1 MWVMKHFVYFNCCIW
16 GLICALQAQAQAAE
30 GDVIITREV
39 QPRVATR
46 AALVPDPNPLSVN
59 PGRSV
64 IEATA
69 ELADGDFANVSS
81 GLALPQQLLG
91 NSLGHQVQTP
101 LQHSMPGLGAPHGG
115 GGGSGVATQVNRSV
129 QQGLRPLQMLGDR

>member
-1 MWVMKHFVYFNCCIW
+1 MKRFVFFNCFAWVVVC
-16 GLICALQAQAQAAE
+16 GLQAGVLQAAD

-64 IEATA
+64 VDATA
-69 ELADGDFANVSS
+69 ELGDSDFASVSS

-91 NSLGHQVQTP
+91 HSLGNHVQTP
-101 LQHSMPGLGAPHGG
+101 LQQSVPGLGASHSGG
-115 GGGSGVATQVNRSV
+115 AGSGVAAQVNRSV
-129 QQGLRPLQMLGDR
+129 QQGLRPLQMLGER

>member
-1 MWVMKHFVYFNCCIW
+1 MKHLVFFNCCI
-16 GLICALQAQAQAAE
+16 GALACVLQASAQAGE

-46 AALVPDPNPLSVN
+46 TALVPDTNPLSVN

-101 LQHSMPGLGAPHGG
+101 LQHSMPGLGASHGG
-115 GGGSGVATQVNRSV
+115 GGGSGVAAQVNRSV

>member
-1 MWVMKHFVYFNCCIW
+1 MKRLVIFNYCI
-16 GLICALQAQAQAAE
+16 LALACVLQASVQAAD
-30 GDVIITREV
+30 GDVIITRDV

-64 IEATA
+64 VDTTA

-81 GLALPQQLLG
+81 GLALPAQLLG
-91 NSLGHQVQTP
+91 NSLGHQVQAP
-101 LQHSMPGLGAPHGG
+101 LQQSMPGLGASHS
-115 GGGSGVATQVNRSV
+115 GSGGNGVASQVNRSV

>member
-1 MWVMKHFVYFNCCIW
+1 MRRSVFSTCYIA
-16 GLICALQAQAQAAE
+16 GLLCALQASAQAAE
-30 GDVIITREV
+30 GDVIISREV

-64 IEATA
+64 VDATA

-101 LQHSMPGLGAPHGG
+101 LQQSMPGLGAAHGG
-115 GGGSGVATQVNRSV
+115 SSGNGVAAQVNRSV
-129 QQGLRPLQMLGDR
+129 QQGLRPLQMLGER